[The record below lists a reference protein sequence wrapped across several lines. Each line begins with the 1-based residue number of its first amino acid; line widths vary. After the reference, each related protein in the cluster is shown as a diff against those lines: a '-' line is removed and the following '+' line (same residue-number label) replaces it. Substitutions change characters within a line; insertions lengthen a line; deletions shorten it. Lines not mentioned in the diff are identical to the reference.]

1 MTKTAKTQ
9 MTDPF
14 AAVRKVMIETVD
26 AMTENQEK
34 AQTLA
39 QAEITKAK
47 HTATEQAGKA
57 QAAVKATIAAG
68 EVVVAGAEKAGILVF
83 DEVNALTENRVA
95 AAKQMIGAATIADAI
110 NIQTALFK
118 AEQKKA
124 QAFAKSFTELAQAV
138 ANDALKPIQAQVT
151 ENLKSF
157 NVKAA

>member
-47 HTATEQAGKA
+47 HTATEQA
-57 QAAVKATIAAG
+57 
-68 EVVVAGAEKAGILVF
+68 E
-83 DEVNALTENRVA
+83 
-95 AAKQMIGAATIADAI
+95 
-110 NIQTALFK
+110 TA
-118 AEQKKA
+118 
-124 QAFAKSFTELAQAV
+124 
-138 ANDALKPIQAQVT
+138 
-151 ENLKSF
+151 
-157 NVKAA
+157 